1 MGEQQEH
8 RVFGYA
14 RVSSKD
20 QNLDRQ
26 LESLSKYVAERD
38 IFQEKASGKDLNRPE
53 LQTLLNHALRAGD
66 TLYVCSLDRLGRNKD
81 EIKQVLSDLRAKK
94 VRVRVLDL
102 PTTMTEVTDE
112 VTAATMDM
120 INNLLIEVL
129 GYVAE
134 RERAYIKKRQQEGI
148 AVARKKGTKFGRK
161 AIPLPASWQEDMQM
175 WRNNQCTAK
184 SLFTKYGWSSNTFYR
199 KVNEWKRGNTAR
211 TCLSP

>member
-1 MGEQQEH
+1 MEEKQDY
-8 RVFGYA
+8 RIFGYV

-26 LESLSKYVAERD
+26 LESLKRYVPKRD
-38 IFQEKASGKDLNRPE
+38 IVQEKLSGKDLNRPE
-53 LQTLLNHALRAGD
+53 LQSLLDRSLRAGD
-66 TLYVCSLDRLGRNKD
+66 TLYICSLDRLGRNKED
-81 EIKQVLSDLRAKK
+81 IKQVLSELRDKK
-94 VRVRVLDL
+94 VRVKVLDL

-148 AVARKKGTKFGRK
+148 EVARKKGKKFGRK
-161 AIPLPASWQEDMQM
+161 AVPMPESWQDDMQN
-175 WRNNQCTAK
+175 WKRGTCTAK

-199 KVNEWKRGNTAR
+199 KVKEWENHNKDNR
-211 TCLSP
+211 

>member
-1 MGEQQEH
+1 MGDMQEH
-8 RVFGYA
+8 RNFGYA

-26 LESLSKYVAERD
+26 IVALQKYVVDRD
-38 IFQEKASGKDLNRPE
+38 IVREKASGKDLNRPE
-53 LQTLLNHALRAGD
+53 LQSLLQRSLRAGD
-66 TLYVCSLDRLGRNKD
+66 SLYICSLDRLGRNKD

-148 AVARKKGTKFGRK
+148 AVARKNGKKFGRK
-161 AIPLPASWQEDMQM
+161 AVPLPDSWQEDMEK

-199 KVNEWKRGNTAR
+199 KVNEWKTNKAAGRNAT
-211 TCLSP
+211 